1 MSQENI
7 SKFVKNSN
15 TDHDIKNYEYDI
27 DQMDWILNNNQIPD
41 INVQDPHSLN
51 MTALSYRT
59 NYGTLKSITWLLIH
73 KANPNIRDN
82 FGFTP
87 LHWAVFQND
96 PDKVRLLLEYGAD
109 PTISNIYGL
118 NPQEYA
124 RKLNRNLVMDI
135 LERFNADDVRIFVL
149 NYGTDPDINFMN
161 VKLTNGNVPGINTR
175 DNVHRMTALIS
186 QAYSGTIEAMEWLL
200 TRDPSIDIN
209 LQDKFG
215 NTALMWATIQNNPE
229 KVDLLLRY
237 GAL

>member
-15 TDHDIKNYEYDI
+15 TGYDIKNYEYDI
-27 DQMDWILNNNQIPD
+27 DQMDWILKNNQVPN
-41 INVQDPHSLN
+41 INVQDPNSYN

-59 NYGTLKSITWLLIH
+59 NYGTLESMRWLLIH

-82 FGFTP
+82 LGFTP

-96 PDKVRLLLEYGAD
+96 PDKARLLLEYGSD

-124 RKLNRNLVMDI
+124 RKINRNLVMDI
-135 LERFNADDVRIFVL
+135 LTRFNSDDVRIFVL
-149 NYGTDPDINFMN
+149 NYGTDADIDFMN
-161 VKLTNGNVPGINTR
+161 VKLINGNVPGINAR
-175 DNVHRMTALIS
+175 DNIHGMTALIS
-186 QAYSGTIEAMEWLL
+186 QAYSGTLRAMEWLL
-200 TRDPSIDIN
+200 TRDQSIDIN
-209 LQDKFG
+209 LQDKYG

-237 GAL
+237 GA